1 MDNNLFEKLLNEYLS
16 GDLETLKEKYRQ
28 FYLGEGTKVFLNE
41 EVWVDRMKLSI
52 LFKEKLLEKGMDE
65 KEYMEMNGRLLQEKD
80 PDFDRRVNEKCV
92 QKTDTT
98 DDTER
103 VIIVESSKELAK
115 RLEDEGYRIWHKPY
129 FAMPGYTHSKWTVK
143 PDKKEA
149 LDAAKNGLEQE
160 AGEIY
165 DNTFYS

>member
-1 MDNNLFEKLLNEYLS
+1 MDKELFEKLLNEYLS
-16 GDLETLKEKYRQ
+16 GDLETLKEKYRK
-28 FYLGEGTKVFLNE
+28 FYISEGTKVFLNE
-41 EVWVDRMKLSI
+41 KVWVNRMKLSI

-65 KEYMEMNGRLLQEKD
+65 KEYMEMNGKLLQEKD
-80 PDFDRRVNEKCV
+80 PDFNNSENETDDRMINDK
-92 QKTDTT
+92 

-115 RLEDEGYRIWHKPY
+115 CLEDEGYRIWHKPY

-149 LDAAKNGLEQE
+149 LDAAKNDLKAITAEE
-160 AGEIY
+160 FIK
-165 DNTFYS
+165 TFG

>member
-1 MDNNLFEKLLNEYLS
+1 MDNELFKKLLNEYLS
-16 GDLETLKEKYRQ
+16 GDLETLKEKYRK
-28 FYLGEGTKVFLNE
+28 FYISEGTKVFLNE
-41 EVWVDRMKLSI
+41 KVWVNRMKLSI

-65 KEYMEMNGRLLQEKD
+65 KEYMEMNGRLLREKD
-80 PDFDRRVNEKCV
+80 PDFNISENETDDRMIYDK
-92 QKTDTT
+92 

-115 RLEDEGYRIWHKPY
+115 CLEDEGYRIWHKPY

-149 LDAAKNGLEQE
+149 LDAAKNDLKAITAEE
-160 AGEIY
+160 FIK
-165 DNTFYS
+165 TFG